1 MKLIP
6 LLAILFAL
14 PLNCSSPEAEAN
26 DSLGAPVKE
35 VPPLSERSA
44 RAGEVMRAFG
54 YQPEQFEAGEG
65 MATIDDFSAPRISG
79 GPAGYLIVSVDGE
92 KERRRGSDPSVEYV
106 PYVWLSAGPHEL
118 VLELRPE
125 VSKELNRP
133 EKIVLQ
139 VEVEAGINYRPQ
151 WNGTGL
157 ELVMW

>member
-1 MKLIP
+1 MKLT
-6 LLAILFAL
+6 LLLVILFAL
-14 PLNCSSPEAEAN
+14 PSCSSPETGAD
-26 DSLGAPVKE
+26 DSAGAQHKE
-35 VPPLSERSA
+35 DPPLSERSA